1 MKKIA
6 IATRTVVALGSFAL
20 LAACNFDA
28 DASKEGAPGSKEGAP
43 MTDPMKPSPDPMKS
57 GADPMTSS
65 PTPSPGMAIVRVVH
79 GSPDAPVVDVYVKGS
94 DKPIV
99 TGLMYGQTSGWLEVP
114 PGSYE
119 FELRG
124 GPSKPTDPIAYKTG
138 VLTIPAGAKISAVAA
153 GLIGSQDTDAA
164 FRVIPVVEG
173 FQAAG
178 PGNARVRVLHAG
190 SDAPSVDLD
199 VGNDDP
205 TKPEVAG
212 LARFSDTGAAGVALP
227 AGKALA
233 IGIAAGGNRVTA
245 FTTPKLPEGAEI
257 LVIATGL
264 LGKLARERDGFA
276 LLAVGPNGSIGFVKQ
291 DPRVYTLH
299 GSPDTPRID
308 AFVGTSELIDDLGF
322 GELSK
327 PLQVPPGSYTI
338 DVFAHTAGSARPGG
352 APALSAPSGMLEAG
366 ERYLTVASGFLASA
380 GSGAASSLRLLAYR
394 EAFALGT
401 GKAQLR
407 AVHASPDA
415 PEVDIG
421 LATTTAKIDPVLFAG
436 LTFSQAS
443 APEGLGASAGHLP
456 VGVTPAGLNSSIVA
470 RVTLPATNAQRAFV
484 LAGGALNPARGQG
497 FRFFLVDTAAS
508 PWTVTT
514 ALPH

>member
-1 MKKIA
+1 MKNIA
-6 IATRTVVALGSFAL
+6 LATRTAAIIGTFAM
-20 LAACNFDA
+20 LAACNLE
-28 DASKEGAPGSKEGAP
+28 ASDPSKDGTPTAPTAP
-43 MTDPMKPSPDPMKS
+43 PAMTPSTDPMAPSPK
-57 GADPMTSS
+57 
-65 PTPSPGMAIVRVVH
+65 PSPGMAIVRVVH
-79 GSPDAPVVDVYVKGS
+79 ASADAPVVDVYVKGS

-99 TGLMYGQTSGWLEVP
+99 TGLTYGQTSGWLEVP

-124 GPSKPTDPIAYKTG
+124 GPSKPTDPIAYKTAA
-138 VLTIPAGAKISAVAA
+138 LTIPAGAKISAVAA
-153 GLIGSQDTDAA
+153 GLLGSQDTDSA
-164 FRVIPVVEG
+164 FRIVPVVEG
-173 FQAAG
+173 FDAAG
-178 PGNARVRVLHAG
+178 AGNARVRVLHAG

-205 TKPEVAG
+205 AKPEVAG

-233 IGIAAGGNRVTA
+233 IGIAAAGNRVTA
-245 FTTPKLPEGAEI
+245 FTTPKLPEGADL

-276 LLAVGPNGSIGFVKQ
+276 LLAVGPNGSIGFIKQ
-291 DPRVYTLH
+291 DPRVYALH

-308 AFVGTSELIDDLGF
+308 AFVGTSEIIDNLGF
-322 GELSK
+322 GELSG
-327 PLQVPPGSYTI
+327 PLQVQPGTYTI
-338 DVFAHTAGSARPGG
+338 DVFAHVAGAERPAS
-352 APALSAPSGMLEAG
+352 APALSASSGKLEAG

-380 GSGAASSLRLLAYR
+380 GSGAASSLRLLAFR
-394 EAFALGT
+394 EGFALGT

-421 LATTTAKIDPVLFAG
+421 LASGTKIDPVLFAG

-443 APEGLGASAGHLP
+443 ADEGLGASAGHLP
-456 VGVTPAGLNSSIVA
+456 VGVTPAGQNSSLVA

-484 LAGGALNPARGQG
+484 LAGGALNPQRGQG